1 MGATSQ
7 DRPPWA
13 IGEPI
18 GRRDYELILKINIL
32 GCSKTVGREPIGD
45 RFSGEVRVS
54 DTISARDRIF

>member
-7 DRPPWA
+7 DRPPRA

-32 GCSKTVGREPIGD
+32 GCYKTVGREPIGGD
-45 RFSGEVRVS
+45 FSGEVRVS
-54 DTISARDRIF
+54 GTISARDRIF

>member
-7 DRPPWA
+7 DRPLWA

-32 GCSKTVGREPIGD
+32 GCSKTVGREPIGGD
-45 RFSGEVRVS
+45 SFSEVRVS
-54 DTISARDRIF
+54 GTIAARDRIF